1 MWGISLSQ
9 LAPSDVQ
16 RIVSFIWVC
25 TFLELEMSTKVFRTL
40 YWLKPY
46 RGTSVKTGWYSLEVG
61 KGGNDTYA
69 TSYPV
74 LGSMKKWTQQWLW
87 LRVPLHEKHP
97 HLYQAR
103 TEFTRNKPLEK
114 KALSPNALTT
124 DKEIATFQ
132 WFQAYGAKA
141 KGKSPTPKNWLPHFD
156 LLKVELY
163 LAAGGL
169 RRRISQSKF
178 LVYL

>member
-46 RGTSVKTGWYSLEVG
+46 RGTLVKTGWYSLEVG